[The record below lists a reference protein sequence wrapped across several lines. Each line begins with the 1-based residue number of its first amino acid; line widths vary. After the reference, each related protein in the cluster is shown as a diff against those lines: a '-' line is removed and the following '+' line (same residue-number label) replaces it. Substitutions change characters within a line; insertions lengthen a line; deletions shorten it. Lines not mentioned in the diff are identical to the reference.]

1 MSTSPR
7 SRGGGLH
14 GFRLAEV
21 PIEIRLRAA
30 ASAARSVTQAI
41 PESKRPEDRL
51 FLRLIAPEHRTADEF
66 RRVAEAPSERVYW
79 ISVEAWERVMKQK
92 RARR

>member
-7 SRGGGLH
+7 RGGGLH
-14 GFRLAEV
+14 GFRLGDV

-30 ASAARSVTQAI
+30 KSAARSVTQAI

-51 FLRLIAPEHRTADEF
+51 FLRLVAPELRTVDEF

-79 ISVEAWERVMKQK
+79 VSVEAWDRVMKQK
-92 RARR
+92 RGRR